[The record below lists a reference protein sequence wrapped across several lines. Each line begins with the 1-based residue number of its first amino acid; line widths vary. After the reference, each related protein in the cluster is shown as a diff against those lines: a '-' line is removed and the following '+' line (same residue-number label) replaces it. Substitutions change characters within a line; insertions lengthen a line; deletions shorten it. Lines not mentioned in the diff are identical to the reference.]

1 MKTNKLLILML
12 LVFMPMIAFSNPPRK
27 VILSYEKES
36 GNLIVSAVHPVKD
49 VNDHFIITV
58 AAKVNSEDA
67 ITLNYT
73 TQSSNESQDVKI
85 EMPDLKSGD
94 VVEVTATCNKWG
106 SKSESI
112 TIE

>member
-1 MKTNKLLILML
+1 ML

-27 VILSYEKES
+27 VILSYDKES
-36 GNLIVSAVHPVKD
+36 GKLSVSAVHPVKD

-58 AAKVNSEDA
+58 ATKVNDEDA

-73 TQSSNESQDVKI
+73 SQSSNESQDVQI

-94 VVEVTATCNKWG
+94 IVEVTATCNKWG
-106 SKSESI
+106 SKSEDISI
-112 TIE
+112 E

>member
-1 MKTNKLLILML
+1 MKTNKLLVL
-12 LVFMPMIAFSNPPRK
+12 LLLAFMPMMAFSNPPRK
-27 VILSYEKES
+27 VILSYDKES
-36 GNLIVSAVHPVKD
+36 GNLNVSAVHPVKD

-58 AAKVNSEDA
+58 ATKVNSEDA

-73 TQSSNESQDVKI
+73 SQSSTESQDVKI

-94 VVEVTATCNKWG
+94 IVEVKATCNKWG